1 MDFLKLA
8 QTRYTT
14 KKYSGKQIP
23 ETEIA
28 KLKEILHLA
37 PSSINSQP
45 WQFVFVEDNA
55 TKEAFAKVSMMN
67 EEKIKKASHLV
78 IFMAN
83 SDLPFFEEKLQRATN
98 PYAIDFYQQRLKVKG
113 DVALYS
119 WINNQVYIALGFFL
133 SACAAMGIDSTP
145 MEGILTT
152 EYDKILGD
160 KHYTTLFAVAIGYRD
175 EEDTNQLHLKT
186 KTHLAKEE
194 VIKEFS
200 L

>member
-23 ETEIA
+23 EAEIA

-175 EEDTNQLHLKT
+175 EEDTNQLHLKP
-186 KTHLAKEE
+186 KTRLAKEE